1 MRRIISAMAFVEPI
15 EVRMPPLPLIEYGH
29 SDVDLKPSP
38 IEPSWIL
45 EGKPEARSCLLSTSA
60 DKAAETY
67 IWSCTE
73 GKFNWY
79 YAGDETAVVLEG
91 SILLESEGMPLMRY
105 GVGDVIYFRQGAH
118 AKWHV
123 ESYVK
128 KIAFCRQTNP
138 IGFGL
143 AIRAVN
149 KLKRMLS
156 KQPQAK
162 LWGERSSK
170 FTSPHNP
177 DTSSPALSNEEAAN

>member
-1 MRRIISAMAFVEPI
+1 MAFVEPI

-73 GKFNWY
+73 GKFHWY
-79 YAGDETAVVLEG
+79 YDVDETIVILAG
-91 SILLESEGMPLMRY
+91 SILLEWEGMPVKRY
-105 GVGDVIYFRQGAH
+105 GVGDVIFFRNGAH

-123 ESYVK
+123 EGYVK
-128 KIAFCRQTNP
+128 KVAFCRQTNLV
-138 IGFGL
+138 GFGF
-143 AIRAVN
+143 AIRVVN
-149 KLKRMLS
+149 KLKRMYLKS
-156 KQPQAK
+156 APA
-162 LWGERSSK
+162 
-170 FTSPHNP
+170 H
-177 DTSSPALSNEEAAN
+177 ALSA